1 MKKVA
6 FVLGLVAPILAFAQI
21 QITSSDIPS
30 DTGTKWWMDYNSSVT
45 VNVGTAGASKIW
57 DFTSQAVGN
66 DSGLNTIIDK
76 NNAPFKDSLPAANY
90 VLITK
95 NYPAGDS
102 NCTYS
107 KLVSDSFNLM
117 GETIDTMGSG
127 LQLIRLAPPIYTKLP
142 ITYGNQWAANSNGQ
156 FKVIMGGF
164 PVTIAVNMKTH
175 CQIDGYGQVK
185 IPYGNFDCLRLL
197 EYDTLIFSAMGMMDT
212 MATIAYK
219 FWAKNYGIVATVT
232 SADGETNPNF
242 TTGNLNRMT
251 QFHTAIEE
259 RTSPK
264 QKIVNLYP
272 NPFRNN
278 IDIKYSLAN
287 SGNVSLKI
295 YDITGN
301 LVRTLVDNSQ
311 SVGNHNML
319 WNGNNTNGTKVPAGI
334 YFYELKTPTDKLMNK
349 IILLK

>member
-6 FVLGLVAPILAFAQI
+6 FVLGLVAPMLVFAQI
-21 QITSSDIPS
+21 QISSSEIPS
-30 DTGTKWWMDYNSSVT
+30 AVGTKWCMDYNSSVT
-45 VNVGTAGASKIW
+45 VDVGTAGASKIW

-66 DSGLNTIIDK
+66 DSGLNTITAK
-76 NNAPFKDSLPAANY
+76 NNAPFKDSLSAANY
-90 VLITK
+90 ILITK
-95 NYPAGDS
+95 NYQAGDS

-107 KLVSDSFNLM
+107 RLVQDSFNLM
-117 GETIDTMGSG
+117 GETIDTLGSG
-127 LQLIRLAPPIYTKLP
+127 LQLIRLVPPIYTKLP
-142 ITYGNQWAANSNGQ
+142 IVYGNQWTANSSGQ

-175 CQIDGYGQVK
+175 CLIDGYGQVK

-219 FWAKNYGIVATVT
+219 FWAENYGIVTTIT

-242 TTGNLNRMT
+242 TTGNLQRMMNSNIG
-251 QFHTAIEE
+251 IEE
-259 RTSPK
+259 KTIPEQRVVG
-264 QKIVNLYP
+264 IYP
-272 NPFRNN
+272 NPFYNN
-278 IDIKYSLAN
+278 VSIKYSLSN
-287 SGNVSLKI
+287 SGNVNLKI

-311 SVGNHNML
+311 SAGNYNML
-319 WNGNNTNGTKVPAGI
+319 WDGKNTNGTKVPAGI
-334 YFYELKTPTDKLMNK
+334 YFYELKTPTDKAMNK